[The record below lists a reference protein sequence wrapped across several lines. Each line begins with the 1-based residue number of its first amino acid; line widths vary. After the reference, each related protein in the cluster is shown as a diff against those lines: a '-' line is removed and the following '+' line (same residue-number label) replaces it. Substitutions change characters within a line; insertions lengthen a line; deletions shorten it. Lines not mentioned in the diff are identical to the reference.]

1 MYSGKY
7 SAREQRTMSHT
18 KRNRRRP
25 LRWSK
30 QLTILACLTLL
41 LTGFVGSSLAWLVS
55 APDPVTNTFEYAKVA
70 CSVVEEF
77 DNNVKTNVQIKNDGN
92 ISAYI
97 RAKIVATWQDADG
110 NVYPGAPAI
119 NPIINSVDWTLQGEY
134 YYCNTKV
141 AAGHSTPVLIN
152 RCDNVPAPEDGYVLH
167 VEILADA
174 IQAEPLRAVSEAWD
188 WTPITVS
195 E

>member
-1 MYSGKY
+1 MYNGKY

-18 KRNRRRP
+18 KHNRRRP

-30 QLTILACLTLL
+30 QLAILACLTLL

-70 CSVVEEF
+70 CSVHEEF
-77 DNNVKTNVQIKNDGN
+77 DGNVKTDVKIYNDGN
-92 ISAYI
+92 TSAYI

-110 NVYPGAPAI
+110 NVYPEAPVI
-119 NPIINSVDWTLQGEY
+119 NPEINSNDWKQDGEY

-141 AAGHSTPVLIN
+141 AAKTSTPVLIYS
-152 RCDNVPAPEDGYVLH
+152 CANVPAPEEGYALH

-174 IQAEPLRAVSEAWD
+174 IQAEPANAVKEAWD
-188 WTPITVS
+188 WTPS
-195 E
+195 DAG